1 MTTKKDFNEMWY
13 DSKVLIKK
21 IRLMNE
27 DIVYADKY
35 FFSNDYD
42 YVTLK
47 LGDVIF
53 GIFNLNN
60 IKGIESD

>member
-13 DSKVLIKK
+13 DSKVIIKK
-21 IRLMNE
+21 IRMMNE

-47 LGDVIF
+47 LGNVIF
-53 GIFNLNN
+53 GIFNLSN

>member
-13 DSKVLIKK
+13 DSKVIIKK
-21 IRLMNE
+21 IRMMNE

-53 GIFNLNN
+53 GIFNLSN

>member
-1 MTTKKDFNEMWY
+1 MWY
-13 DSKVLIKK
+13 DSKVIIKK
-21 IRLMNE
+21 IRMMNE

-53 GIFNLNN
+53 GIFNLSN

>member
-53 GIFNLNN
+53 GIFNLSN